1 MRLLIKTFIPI
12 LCCLAAMLTIV
23 PSTVMAEILSEQVS
37 IDNNNLIL
45 LSSRR
50 VTRTVSEYTLRAVAK
65 NNTEQTIDNVKAKL
79 MSVPDNIIIVQ
90 GEQSFGTLAG
100 SSSVTSNNDFK
111 IQINLRIAYSLNDL
125 VWQIEGDLPPPP
137 PPPPPPDP
145 KPSQVGF
152 FMSID
157 NNAIKGEVNNVS
169 HKDWIE
175 LLAWSWGLSNSGTTH
190 IGAGSGEGSVNLQD
204 IIVTKFLDA
213 SSPALLLNTA
223 TGRHAEEVK
232 IDVIK
237 ACDGNTYTQYAMTLN
252 DVFITS
258 VSSGGSGGEDR
269 LTENIS
275 LNMRSIET
283 MYTPVDGRC
292 RLQQPIY
299 SFQSLD

>member
-1 MRLLIKTFIPI
+1 MRLLIKISIPI
-12 LCCLAAMLTIV
+12 LCCLAGMLTIV
-23 PSTVMAEILSEQVS
+23 SSAVMAEVLSEQVS

-50 VTRTVSEYTLRAVAK
+50 VTRTVSEYTLRTVAT
-65 NNTEQTIDNVKAKL
+65 NNTAQTINNVKATL
-79 MSVPDNIIIVQ
+79 IAVPNNIIIVQ
-90 GEQSFGTLAG
+90 GEQNFGTLAG
-100 SSSVTSNNDFK
+100 SSSVTSTNDFK

-137 PPPPPPDP
+137 PPPDP

-157 NNAIKGEVNNVS
+157 NNAIKGEVDNIS

-190 IGAGSGEGSVNLQD
+190 VGGDAGQGQANLQD
-204 IIVTKFLDA
+204 ISVTKFLDA
-213 SSPALLLNTA
+213 SSPALLLA
-223 TGRHAEEVK
+223 SASGRYLDEVK

-237 ACDGNTYTQYAMTLN
+237 ACNGNNYTQYAMTLN
-252 DVFITS
+252 DVLITS

-269 LTENIS
+269 LTEMVS
-275 LNMRSIET
+275 LSMRSVET
-283 MYTPVDGRC
+283 MYTPIDDRC
-292 RLQQPIY
+292 RLQPPIY
-299 SFQSLD
+299 SFQSRD